1 MGVRGMNLGD
11 DDEIVGMQLDH
22 QGGALLIASEKGY
35 GKRTNIDEFTVQHRG
50 GKGIKCYKIM
60 DKTGYVVGVKAVND
74 NHEIMMITTEGTI
87 IQIPMQDVS
96 ILGRNTSGVKLIN
109 LDDKV
114 KVAKIAKVREKVSD
128 GVNETDDEDIQD
140 IVDDDRS
147 VDAPLVIMH
156 DEVDIPNDLDDSDN
170 IEENDEDEE

>member
-1 MGVRGMNLGD
+1 
-11 DDEIVGMQLDH
+11 
-22 QGGALLIASEKGY
+22 
-35 GKRTNIDEFTVQHRG
+35 
-50 GKGIKCYKIM
+50 M

-140 IVDDDRS
+140 IVDDDKP
-147 VDAPLVIMH
+147 VDSPFVIMH
-156 DEVDIPNDLDDSDN
+156 DEVDITDDTEYPDN
-170 IEENDEDEE
+170 LEENDEDDE